1 MSLSV
6 SPNDMEVESDD
17 ISTGNYEQ
25 KEAISSESVILYV
38 FIFISGISMGALAT
52 RYYTESGGNNNNI
65 ARIRRP
71 EL

>member
-1 MSLSV
+1 MSLS
-6 SPNDMEVESDD
+6 SSQNDMEVEADD
-17 ISTGNYEQ
+17 ISSGDYEQ

-52 RYYTESGGNNNNI
+52 RYYTESGGNDNI

>member
-1 MSLSV
+1 
-6 SPNDMEVESDD
+6 MEVESDD
-17 ISTGNYEQ
+17 ISTGEYEQ
-25 KEAISSESVILYV
+25 KEVISSKSGILYV

-52 RYYTESGGNNNNI
+52 RYSTESSGNNNNI